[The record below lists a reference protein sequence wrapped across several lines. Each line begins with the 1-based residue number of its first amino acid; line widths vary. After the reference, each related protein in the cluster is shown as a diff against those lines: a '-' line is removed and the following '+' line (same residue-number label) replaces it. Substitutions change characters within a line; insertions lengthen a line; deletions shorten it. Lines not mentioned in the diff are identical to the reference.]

1 MTEEPE
7 SDKKVSG
14 GSGITTTG
22 DVHISVGSGQ
32 LGIGKGITQTQIS
45 QTDLKD
51 LLDSL
56 LELQKGVPELDLTPE
71 DQSIVNGEISAAIK
85 EAKKDKP
92 VVSKIK
98 ERFVSI
104 IGTVKDAGKSI
115 NDISELYEAAKKIA
129 PLLGIGLEVLL

>member
-129 PLLGIGLEVLL
+129 PILGIGLEVLL

>member
-1 MTEEPE
+1 MTEEQE

-32 LGIGKGITQTQIS
+32 LGIGKGFTQTQIS

-51 LLDSL
+51 LRDTL

-71 DQSIVNGEISAAIK
+71 DQSIVNGEIRAAIK

-115 NDISELYEAAKKIA
+115 KDISELYEAAKKIA
-129 PLLGIGLEVLL
+129 PILGIGLEVLL